1 MADASEYLRDPDRA
15 RWATYQ
21 EQEALGLRKDAL
33 ATLREIIDA
42 IRAYPPERR
51 TAWVEAICAEHW
63 DDPKYPWFE
72 GRLILRSPL
81 VVDVVVPELLAGYE
95 QRRPNAARW
104 LALFSLTSTGN
115 VSAQIYDELRL
126 HGMPEWY
133 PPDVLREAITL
144 DPSDRQA
151 AHALIRHLEA
161 SFDYATHEVP
171 RGVLVD
177 DTDTWRRELDAFE
190 RLIER
195 YPTGRDYTFELA
207 GWRLHCDAWPKYL
220 ERKGE
225 FGSYSEFLTDV
236 DP

>member
-1 MADASEYLRDPDRA
+1 
-15 RWATYQ
+15 
-21 EQEALGLRKDAL
+21 
-33 ATLREIIDA
+33 
-42 IRAYPPERR
+42 
-51 TAWVEAICAEHW
+51 
-63 DDPKYPWFE
+63 
-72 GRLILRSPL
+72 LILRSPL